1 MSADI
6 LLYMQVEMGIPLK
19 IISKIIL
26 RYQDLKTTQVYL
38 GKAGTMQLDDRYPCG
53 GLVWRVEE
61 NDFSIEM
68 VGYDEMLTHW
78 TMDLSVI
85 LSIEVYYE

>member
-6 LLYMQVEMGIPLK
+6 LLYMQVEMGVPQE

-26 RYQDLKTTQVYL
+26 RHQDLKTTQVYL

-53 GLVWRVEE
+53 GLRKMIFPLKRL
-61 NDFSIEM
+61 DM
-68 VGYDEMLTHW
+68 MKCLKHW
-78 TMDLSVI
+78 TMDLSVL
-85 LSIEVYYE
+85 LSIEVSYE

>member
-6 LLYMQVEMGIPLK
+6 LLYMQVEMGVPQE

-26 RYQDLKTTQVYL
+26 RHQDLKTTQVYL

-68 VGYDEMLTHW
+68 VGYDEMSDALDNGSFST
-78 TMDLSVI
+78 SVHRGI
-85 LSIEVYYE
+85 L